1 MNLQD
6 FSAPDAVFIG
16 GHGGRLIEMV
26 DNIQKVLEPG
36 GVIVFNAVSRESQE
50 TFAQAIARTGLTM
63 QNTTHIVIDEFNPI
77 KIMKAVKE

>member
-1 MNLQD
+1 
-6 FSAPDAVFIG
+6 
-16 GHGGRLIEMV
+16 MV